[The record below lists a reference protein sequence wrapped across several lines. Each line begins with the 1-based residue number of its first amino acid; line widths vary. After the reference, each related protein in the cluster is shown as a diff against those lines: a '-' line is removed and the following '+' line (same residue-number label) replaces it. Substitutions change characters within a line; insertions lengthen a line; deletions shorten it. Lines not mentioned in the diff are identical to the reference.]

1 MHVRLLHQANYD
13 DQSFAKGA
21 TAQVLMQSMVK
32 GIPSRELQGRLKVMS
47 DKYRKN
53 GRKGLFAKL
62 GGKWRWLEKGD
73 YEILE
78 GMDA

>member
-1 MHVRLLHQANYD
+1 MLVRLLRQSNFE

-21 TAQVLMQSMVK
+21 TAQVLMQSMVRD
-32 GIPSRELQGRLKVMS
+32 IPSRELQGRLKVMS

-73 YEILE
+73 YEILKGLE
-78 GMDA
+78 